1 MLAPLVHF
9 FPCHQRRFDRSK
21 VHLLGINMG
30 LDRADEFARQA
41 GLSGGM
47 SHFDERLLLPVVR
60 GGGVIAQRLRQRN
73 GQFPL
78 RPLRAQSQID
88 SKHCALTRHPRQN
101 LGHLLSKTNE
111 IFTVGNRRP
120 WRLYSVAEDVH

>member
-73 GQFPL
+73 GQLTF
-78 RPLRAQSQID
+78 RALWTQSQINP
-88 SKHCALTRHPRQN
+88 KHWAFTRHP
-101 LGHLLSKTNE
+101 
-111 IFTVGNRRP
+111 
-120 WRLYSVAEDVH
+120 